1 MIHQPDRVV
10 PARQII
16 QAGWR
21 VAVDFLEARMPSGRE
36 ISVIL
41 CYSGKVLLCQLT
53 RSPNAYT
60 DGVQLIKAK
69 PLAQLNLSMNLDQK
83 LKELPLTK
91 SNPNTLESLFGKV
104 DITPM
109 WVADMEFQIAKPI
122 QDSLTERITN
132 SGFGYEYKPDSFFLA
147 QKKWYE
153 QNYQVDLIKDH
164 VLYSPT
170 ITTTISILIENFTS
184 ENDGIIT
191 QPPVFM
197 EFRDVIRNT
206 KRRITKNP
214 LKLIEKQYQIDFQD
228 LEEKAKLENNKV
240 LIICNPH
247 NPVGRVWTK
256 EELNQVVR
264 ICKENDLLLISDEI
278 HKDIIL
284 FDNQFT
290 SALKFIKDYERI
302 VVCTSEAKTFNLC
315 GIADSM
321 AIIPNEEI
329 RNSVAA
335 TFKKYNLGR
344 TNVLTRVA
352 LETAYTSGGIW
363 LKNIIETIE
372 NNVTRIDKE
381 LENSKI
387 HLIKPEGTY
396 QLWLDFRD
404 VFKDTKEMFTT
415 ITEGSGIGLNAGH
428 WFGREGALFMRMNI
442 ATSIDKVLDSINRI
456 KKAVPN
462 NAITNRP

>member
-1 MIHQPDRVV
+1 MLHTQTVRHNLTTP
-10 PARQII
+10 
-16 QAGWR
+16 
-21 VAVDFLEARMPSGRE
+21 ME
-36 ISVIL
+36 ID
-41 CYSGKVLLCQLT
+41 K
-53 RSPNAYT
+53 N
-60 DGVQLIKAK
+60 
-69 PLAQLNLSMNLDQK
+69 

-91 SNPNTLESLFGKV
+91 SNPNTLESLFGKT
-104 DITPM
+104 DIEPM
-109 WVADMEFQIAKPI
+109 WVADMEFEIAKPI
-122 QDSLTERITN
+122 QESLIQRISN
-132 SGFGYEYKPDSFFLA
+132 SGLGYEYKPDSFFNA
-147 QKKWYE
+147 QKNWYRK
-153 QNYQVDLIKDH
+153 NYGIELNKNHII
-164 VLYSPT
+164 YSPS
-170 ITTTISILIENFTS
+170 ITTTISVLIESFTS
-184 ENDGIIT
+184 ESNGIIT

-214 LKLIEKQYQIDFQD
+214 LKLIGNQYQIDFQD
-228 LEEKAKLENNKV
+228 LEEKAKLENNKI

-256 EELNQVVR
+256 EELQQILR

-290 SALKFIKDYERI
+290 SAIQFISDYEKI

-321 AIIPNEEI
+321 AIIPNEYI
-329 RNSVAA
+329 KKTVSS

-344 TNVLTRVA
+344 TNALTRVA
-352 LETAYTSGGIW
+352 LESAYNNGQSW
-363 LKNIIETIE
+363 LKEVINTIE
-372 NNVTRIDKE
+372 KNIQSIERE

-387 HLIKPEGTY
+387 ELIKPEGTY
-396 QLWLDFRD
+396 QVWLDFRK
-404 VFKDTKEMFTT
+404 VYKDTKEMF
-415 ITEGSGIGLNAGH
+415 IHLTEKSGIGLNAGH

-442 ATSIDKVLDSINRI
+442 ATSNEKVTDAIKKI

-462 NAITNRP
+462 NVYSA

>member
-1 MIHQPDRVV
+1 
-10 PARQII
+10 
-16 QAGWR
+16 
-21 VAVDFLEARMPSGRE
+21 
-36 ISVIL
+36 
-41 CYSGKVLLCQLT
+41 
-53 RSPNAYT
+53 
-60 DGVQLIKAK
+60 
-69 PLAQLNLSMNLDQK
+69 MNIDQK

-91 SNPNTLESLFGKV
+91 SNPDTLESLFGKG
-104 DITPM
+104 DIIPM

-122 QDSLTERITN
+122 QDALIERISN
-132 SGFGYEYKPDSFFLA
+132 SGFGYEYKPESFFLA
-147 QKKWYE
+147 QKKWYQ
-153 QNYQVDLIKDH
+153 QNYQVDLNKDH
-164 VLYSPT
+164 ILNSPT

-184 ENDGIIT
+184 ESDGIIT

-206 KRRITKNP
+206 KRRIIKNP

-228 LEEKAKLENNKV
+228 LEEKATLENNKI

-256 EELNQVVR
+256 EELSQVVR

-290 SALKFIKDYERI
+290 TALHFIKDYEKI

-315 GIADSM
+315 GISDSM
-321 AIIPNEEI
+321 AIIPNEDI
-329 RNSVAA
+329 KKTISK

-344 TNVLTRVA
+344 TNALTRVA
-352 LETAYTSGGIW
+352 MESAYNQGQSW
-363 LKNIIETIE
+363 LKEVINTIEENIKSIET
-372 NNVTRIDKE
+372 E

-387 HLIKPEGTY
+387 ELIKPEGTY
-396 QLWLDFRD
+396 QVWLDFRK
-404 VFKDTKEMFTT
+404 VYKDTKEMFRHLTDNS
-415 ITEGSGIGLNAGH
+415 EIGLNAGH
-428 WFGREGALFMRMNI
+428 WFGREGALFMRMNV
-442 ATSIDKVLDSINRI
+442 ATSNEKVTDAIKKI

-462 NAITNRP
+462 NGYN